1 MRAPDMETLR
11 LLPQVFYDLISRVIP
26 GVIGLVLISYALE
39 RDLGGLISGP
49 FAGAPALQTSPLFL
63 GIATVGASYI
73 MGQITAPISD
83 LYERHLVSRI
93 VPAGYW
99 TFPAAMQPESAHTD
113 AFRAFLRRELELQHP
128 DAALAARRFNAMLFV
143 WYDWLRVWKPEAGM
157 RVTKLRAEYRMFGGI
172 AVSALFAVALHLVLG
187 LFGRAQLIPAF
198 GGIALLVTAFASWGM
213 VRTYRTFQ
221 WSVVNQYYVGK
232 RGDAEHGA
240 AAGDSQLAAAI

>member
-1 MRAPDMETLR
+1 MRAQDMETLR

-39 RDLGGLISGP
+39 RDLGSLISGP

-63 GIATVGASYI
+63 GIATIGASYI

-83 LYERHLVSRI
+83 LYERRLVSSL
-93 VPAGYW
+93 VPVGYW
-99 TFPAAMQPESAHTD
+99 TFPAALQPDSAYTD
-113 AFRAFLRRELELQHP
+113 AFRAFIGRELELQQP
-128 DAALAARRFNAMLFV
+128 DPSLAARRFHAMLFV

-172 AVSALFAVALHLVLG
+172 AVSSIFAVGLHIVLSLVGQARLV
-187 LFGRAQLIPAF
+187 PAF
-198 GGIALLVTAFASWGM
+198 GIIGLLVTAFASWGM

-221 WSVVNQYYVGK
+221 WSVLNQYYVGK
-232 RGDAEHGA
+232 QSEAEHGSIPRE
-240 AAGDSQLAAAI
+240 SQLATAV